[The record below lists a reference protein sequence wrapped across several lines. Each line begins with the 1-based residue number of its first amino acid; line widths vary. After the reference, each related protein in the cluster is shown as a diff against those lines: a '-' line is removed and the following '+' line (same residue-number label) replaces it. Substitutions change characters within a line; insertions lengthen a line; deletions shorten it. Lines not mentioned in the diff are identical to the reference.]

1 MRADIDNA
9 GKSSLIKFFK
19 AAYREYPSELSFL
32 IIFAFI
38 VSILEIVGFASIIPV
53 VDNIF
58 NDSNDPSPVGIF
70 VEKTFKLVGLEY
82 EIYLLFILI
91 FLVFLIKSFMLYFT
105 RYYQG
110 RIEILTKIDLQKNIY
125 NNLLSVSW
133 PYFLKKSVGEI
144 NNVIITQ
151 TSQAARGIR
160 FLAQFIV
167 DVIYIIFITLA
178 AIIYSPEIVIMTLI
192 LAIAMFGIIRIVYYS
207 TRELGTETGINEK
220 NINQVVIS
228 TLSTPKM
235 IKASNLGDYFS
246 SWFGKII
253 KHTEHIGLR
262 YMKITTALQSLTE
275 PLVIGIALVVLFT
288 STYILN
294 EPISNSMVIIL
305 MFYRLSGRMITI
317 PKSYAN
323 TNYYY
328 PLFQMCKDE
337 EADTLRFKEKTSNV
351 KLKSFSSSVK
361 IVNLD
366 FSYKDKKILKDINLE
381 IPKGSFVGI
390 TGKSGCG
397 KTTLVDL
404 IMGLLKP
411 QKGEIFIDDINL
423 EKMNIFKLRNKFS
436 YVGQDS
442 LLLNLSIKE
451 NICLGEKNI
460 NIEKMKRSAAL
471 AHADEFIEELDDQY
485 ETIIGERGITLSGG
499 QRQRLAL
506 ANALYRDPEILILD
520 EATSNLDTKSEKFI
534 QQAIESL
541 SGNITIIAIA
551 HRLNTISN
559 ADNIIV
565 MDKGMIIEQG
575 KENDLIQTQKTYYD
589 LINQ

>member
-1 MRADIDNA
+1 
-9 GKSSLIKFFK
+9 
-19 AAYREYPSELSFL
+19 
-32 IIFAFI
+32 
-38 VSILEIVGFASIIPV
+38 
-53 VDNIF
+53 
-58 NDSNDPSPVGIF
+58 
-70 VEKTFKLVGLEY
+70 
-82 EIYLLFILI
+82 
-91 FLVFLIKSFMLYFT
+91 
-105 RYYQG
+105 
-110 RIEILTKIDLQKNIY
+110 
-125 NNLLSVSW
+125 
-133 PYFLKKSVGEI
+133 
-144 NNVIITQ
+144 
-151 TSQAARGIR
+151 
-160 FLAQFIV
+160 
-167 DVIYIIFITLA
+167 
-178 AIIYSPEIVIMTLI
+178 
-192 LAIAMFGIIRIVYYS
+192 
-207 TRELGTETGINEK
+207 
-220 NINQVVIS
+220 
-228 TLSTPKM
+228 
-235 IKASNLGDYFS
+235 
-246 SWFGKII
+246 
-253 KHTEHIGLR
+253 
-262 YMKITTALQSLTE
+262 
-275 PLVIGIALVVLFT
+275 
-288 STYILN
+288 
-294 EPISNSMVIIL
+294 
-305 MFYRLSGRMITI
+305 
-317 PKSYAN
+317 
-323 TNYYY
+323 
-328 PLFQMCKDE
+328 MCKDE
-337 EADTLRFKEKTSNV
+337 ETNTLRFKEKTSNV

-361 IVNLD
+361 IVDLD
-366 FSYKDKKILKDINLE
+366 FSYKDKKILKGINLE

-423 EKMNIFKLRNKFS
+423 DKMDIFNLRNKFS

-451 NICLGEKNI
+451 NICLGDKNI
-460 NIEKMKRSAAL
+460 SIEKMKRSAAL
-471 AHADEFIEELDDQY
+471 AHADEFIEELDDKY

-534 QQAIESL
+534 QEAIESL